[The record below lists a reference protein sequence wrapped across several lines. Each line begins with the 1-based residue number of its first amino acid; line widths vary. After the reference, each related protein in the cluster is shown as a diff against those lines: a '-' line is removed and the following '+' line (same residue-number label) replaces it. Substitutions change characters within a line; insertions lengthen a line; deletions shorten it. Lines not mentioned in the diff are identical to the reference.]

1 MASTYRDALTSGG
14 ATNVDD
20 YAAAVHRIHGA
31 LESLERNPN
40 ERLLLENLLWSLP
53 AA

>member
-1 MASTYRDALTSGG
+1 MAATYRDTLIAGTAPSIEDAAG
-14 ATNVDD
+14 AVR
-20 YAAAVHRIHGA
+20 RIHEA